1 MKHVA
6 ILLRSALCAVCGYA
20 KARTQTL
27 RRRGALRVLAP
38 GLAGLLF
45 CGAAAAGLVDYSFT
59 LTRPLQHFS
68 ETLGGPGSPLTFKFR
83 VDSGAPN
90 LEAPYTMEGLY
101 GFGYGLPGFGTVSL
115 GGTTTQL
122 EGGIIQIGHSA
133 SFDVFNGTANGYD
146 DGTRM
151 LGRSLFVSAVS
162 LWDFSGQMFSNIGL
176 PLDDGFSLH
185 IGAGNFALIFRPTP
199 QDREFPS
206 GGYVKFD
213 TFIAPSDVTVTR
225 TVVATVPEPSTYAL
239 VLAALSA
246 AGFASRRRT
255 R

>member
-1 MKHVA
+1 MKHVS
-6 ILLRSALCAVCGYA
+6 ILLRSALCAVGGYA
-20 KARTQTL
+20 RARTQTL
-27 RRRGALRVLAP
+27 RRRGAIRVLAP

-45 CGAAAAGLVDYSFT
+45 CGAAAADLVDYSFT
-59 LTRPLQHFS
+59 LTQPLRSGS

-83 VDSGAPN
+83 IDSEALN
-90 LEAPYTMEGLY
+90 LSNSTSDGLY
-101 GFGYGLPGFGTVSL
+101 GFGGGLPGFGTVSL
-115 GGTTTQL
+115 GGTTTQP
-122 EGGIIQIGHSA
+122 EGGVIQIVHSA
-133 SFDVFNGTANGYD
+133 SFDAFNGTAVGYD

-151 LGRSLFVSAVS
+151 LGRSLFVSTVS
-162 LWDFSGQMFSNIGL
+162 LSDLSSQMFSNIGL

-185 IGAGNFALIFRPTP
+185 ISNAYFELMFRPKP
-199 QDREFPS
+199 QDF
-206 GGYVKFD
+206 GGYVKFS

-239 VLAALSA
+239 VLAGLSA